1 MSESLSTPSPED
13 LSELRARG
21 VVFASPLVVRLAV
34 SAALAST
41 VLFLADRGA
50 PLEPQVDLAGLSR
63 MCIAALSTFSLL
75 AAVTIFVTTA
85 VSLTLNGFF
94 ISAQILPLR
103 RRQRARR
110 GIVSSLA
117 VVGLGLVVG
126 VIGFYAA
133 ARTLFGLLYLM
144 GDPGQGLAAILD
156 GLAAI
161 GQRVAIGIIVGSL
174 FLAILAGGV
183 ARFGF
188 LLRHRVAKIS

>member
-1 MSESLSTPSPED
+1 
-13 LSELRARG
+13 
-21 VVFASPLVVRLAV
+21 
-34 SAALAST
+34 
-41 VLFLADRGA
+41 
-50 PLEPQVDLAGLSR
+50 

>member
-34 SAALAST
+34 SAALASA

-50 PLEPQVDLAGLSR
+50 PLEPQVDLADLSR

-117 VVGLGLVVG
+117 VVGLGVVVG

>member
-13 LSELRARG
+13 LSELRTRG
-21 VVFASPLVVRLAV
+21 VVFSSPLVIRLAV

-50 PLEPQVDLAGLSR
+50 PLEPQVDLAKLSR

-75 AAVTIFVTTA
+75 AAVTIVVTTA

-94 ISAQILPLR
+94 ISPQILPLR

-110 GIVSSLA
+110 GIVSSLT
-117 VVGLGLVVG
+117 VVGLGAVVG
-126 VIGFYAA
+126 IVGFYAA
-133 ARTLFGLLYLM
+133 ARTLFGLLYLT
-144 GDPGQGLAAILD
+144 GDPGQGLPALLD
-156 GLAAI
+156 GLTAI

-188 LLRHRVAKIS
+188 LLRQRVTKIS

>member
-34 SAALAST
+34 SAALASA

-50 PLEPQVDLAGLSR
+50 PLEPQVDLADLSR

-117 VVGLGLVVG
+117 VVGLGVVVG

-156 GLAAI
+156 GLGAI